1 MNTFAQAIKCT
12 AGILL
17 ACTVMSAAICLTA
30 DGGGLI
36 VLTLAFG
43 LGIMSLKR
51 VCQGY

>member
-1 MNTFAQAIKCT
+1 MDTFTAAAKVT

-30 DGGGLI
+30 NGGGLI